1 MLNLYRVPKVS
12 GSTAGDFAE
21 TLYWVIRSRFEDN
34 GSMTI
39 ADVNQL
45 LDEIALKHATNES
58 SNLNFSIL
66 QYRYNLVYKLMT
78 IKHLNYII
86 YIRRSGTNFTVSTIQ
101 TQC

>member
-1 MLNLYRVPKVS
+1 VPKVS

-39 ADVNQL
+39 ADINQI

-58 SNLNFSIL
+58 SNLYFSIS
-66 QYRYNLVYKLMT
+66 RYSLN
-78 IKHLNYII
+78 IK
-86 YIRRSGTNFTVSTIQ
+86 S
-101 TQC
+101 C

>member
-1 MLNLYRVPKVS
+1 MPKVS

-21 TLYWVIRSRFEDN
+21 TLYWVIRSRFEDS

-45 LDEIALKHATNES
+45 LDEIALKNATNES

-66 QYRYNLVYKLMT
+66 
-78 IKHLNYII
+78 
-86 YIRRSGTNFTVSTIQ
+86 
-101 TQC
+101 

>member
-1 MLNLYRVPKVS
+1 VPKVS

-34 GSMTI
+34 SSMTI

-58 SNLNFSIL
+58 SNLYFSIS
-66 QYRYNLVYKLMT
+66 QYRYNLVYKLM
-78 IKHLNYII
+78 INIHLNHII
-86 YIRRSGTNFTVSTIQ
+86 YIRGCGTNFTVSTIQ
-101 TQC
+101 IQC

>member
-1 MLNLYRVPKVS
+1 MPKVS

-39 ADVNQL
+39 ADINQI

-58 SNLNFSIL
+58 SNLYFSISQNSL
-66 QYRYNLVYKLMT
+66 
-78 IKHLNYII
+78 
-86 YIRRSGTNFTVSTIQ
+86 
-101 TQC
+101 